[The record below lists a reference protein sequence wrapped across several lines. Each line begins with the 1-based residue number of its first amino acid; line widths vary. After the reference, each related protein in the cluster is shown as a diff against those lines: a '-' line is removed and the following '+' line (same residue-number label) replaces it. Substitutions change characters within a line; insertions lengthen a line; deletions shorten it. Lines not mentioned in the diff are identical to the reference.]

1 MSAIAGFWNS
11 SARFAPL
18 EQCRAMLAAQRQY
31 GPHASNAVNM
41 GDIALGRNLFR
52 LLPEDAADAQPLTGA
67 GGRYLL
73 VADLRLDNRQELLDR
88 LGRREDPALS
98 DAAILLLGIERWQA
112 GILDHILG
120 DYAFAL
126 WDRDESVLLL
136 ARDPLG
142 QRPLHYH
149 RASGFFAF
157 ASMPMGLH
165 ALDEIPRRPDIERL
179 AEMVGGIP
187 LAGTHTYYERVE
199 RVEPGH
205 LFSVT
210 ASGTASRRYWTPVRR
225 NLGLKGFDDY
235 RDAFRAELDRSVG
248 SRLRGADGKVAAHL
262 SSGWDSSSVAA
273 TAAELLRSQGGRVV
287 AFTSVPRPGNRS
299 GAPGRRIVDE
309 GPIAAAT
316 AALHDNMEHVL
327 IEGSGKSPLANL
339 DRIVSL
345 FDRPLLNLCNN
356 VWMSDI
362 RDAARD
368 SGARVLLTGEVGNWS
383 ISASPP
389 ALLADLLREGRWAS
403 WWHEARAKVRNG
415 DARYRGIA
423 ANSFGPWLP
432 KPIWNL
438 FRRFSSAPE
447 SSQYSAIHPRLARD
461 IERKREAWGALLS
474 RPTRNSFKE
483 AVRGLSGYDYGNFRK
498 GALAGWGLDERDPT
512 GDRRLIEFCISLPID
527 MLLKDGVRRPLARAA
542 LADRLPPAVLEER
555 RKGYQAADWHEGVTG
570 HLDEISQM
578 VERIAANPAAASI
591 IDVDTLR
598 AWVNNWPT
606 GGWEDLPVMARYR
619 SALLQALATGHFI
632 LRATA
637 AV

>member
-1 MSAIAGFWNS
+1 
-11 SARFAPL
+11 
-18 EQCRAMLAAQRQY
+18 MLAAQRQY
-31 GPHASNAVNM
+31 GPHASNTLDM
-41 GDIALGRNLFR
+41 GEIALGRNLFR
-52 LLPEDAADAQPLTGA
+52 LLPEDEADAQPLTGA
-67 GGRYLL
+67 GGRYFL

-98 DAAILLLGIERWQA
+98 DAAVLLLGIERWRA
-112 GILDHILG
+112 GVLDHILG

-126 WDRDESVLLL
+126 WDRNESVLLL

-165 ALDEIPRRPDIERL
+165 ALAEIPRRPDIERL
-179 AEMVGGIP
+179 AEMVGGMP
-187 LAGTHTYYERVE
+187 LAGTQSYYDGIE

-205 LFSVT
+205 VLTVT
-210 ASGTASRRYWTPVRR
+210 ASETASRRYWNPERR

-235 RDAFRAELDRSVG
+235 RDAFRAELDRSVM

-273 TAAELLRSQGGRVV
+273 TAAQLLRPQGGRVV

-316 AALHDNMEHVL
+316 AALYDNMDHVL

-362 RDAARD
+362 RDAARG
-368 SGARVLLTGEVGNWS
+368 SGAHVLLTGEVGNWS

-403 WWHEARAKVRNG
+403 WWNEALSKVRNG

-432 KPIWNL
+432 KAVWNL

-447 SSQYSAIHPRLARD
+447 SSQYSAIHPCLAHD
-461 IERKREAWGALLS
+461 IGRRREALGALLS

-483 AVRGLSGYDYGNFRK
+483 AVRGLAGYDYGNFRK

-542 LADRLPPAVLEER
+542 LADRLPPAVLGEP

-570 HLDEISQM
+570 NLHEVLKM
-578 VERIAANPAAASI
+578 VDRIAAHPAAGSVL
-591 IDVDTLR
+591 DVDSIR
-598 AWVNNWPT
+598 AWLSGWPT
-606 GGWEDLPVMARYR
+606 SGAEELPVMARYR

-632 LRATA
+632 MRATPPA
-637 AV
+637 SPTR